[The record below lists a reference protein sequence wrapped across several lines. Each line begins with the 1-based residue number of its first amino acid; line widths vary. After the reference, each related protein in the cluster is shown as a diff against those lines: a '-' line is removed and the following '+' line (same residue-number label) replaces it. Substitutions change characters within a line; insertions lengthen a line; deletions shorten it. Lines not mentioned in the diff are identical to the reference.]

1 LQSEVCCIFVWHVY
15 KLKESNMASL
25 SRELGI
31 DLGTLNTRIAE
42 GKDILIQEP
51 TVAAI
56 LLDELKLV
64 EIGQSAL
71 DMLGRVP
78 ENIEVS
84 RPLRYG
90 VIAEYEITENLLREW
105 VRKVTGRMLLFR
117 PRLMITVPFGVT
129 SVERRAV
136 YEAGLG
142 AGSRDVNLIQQ
153 PLAAAIGIDLPIG
166 TPTGN
171 MVICLGGGTSQ
182 AAVLSMNGIVSAQTS
197 RVAGLRLD
205 EAIVDYV
212 RVKYGLIIGQP
223 TAEQL
228 KLRIGAAIP
237 QDEQQTMEI
246 QGQDQVSGLPRP
258 ATLTTDEIVEA
269 LQPPLETIAE
279 MIRRVMEKTP
289 PELISDIIDRG
300 VALCG
305 GTSLLRGVDRYLTK
319 ALGIPAY
326 LIDNPTTCV
335 AEGAAKAF
343 SMLEVLSRNL
353 PPKA

>member
-1 LQSEVCCIFVWHVY
+1 
-15 KLKESNMASL
+15 MAGL

-31 DLGTLNTRIAE
+31 DFGTLNTRIAE
-42 GKDILIQEP
+42 GKNILIQEP
-51 TVAAI
+51 TIVAI
-56 LLDELKLV
+56 LLEELKLV

-78 ENIEVS
+78 DNIEVN
-84 RPLRYG
+84 RPIRHG
-90 VIAEYEITENLLREW
+90 VIAEFEIAENLLREW
-105 VRKVTGRMLLFR
+105 VRQVTGRMLLFR
-117 PRLMITVPFGVT
+117 PKLMITIPFGIT

-153 PLAAAIGIDLPIG
+153 PLAAAIGVDLPIG

-171 MVICLGGGTSQ
+171 MIICLGGGTSQ
-182 AAVLSMNGIVSAQTS
+182 AAVLAMNGIVSAQTS

-205 EAIVDYV
+205 EAIIDYV
-212 RVKYGLIIGQP
+212 REKYGLIIGQP

-228 KLRIGAAIP
+228 KIKIGAAIP
-237 QDEQQTMEI
+237 QDQQQTMEI

-258 ATLTTDEIVEA
+258 ASLTSDEIVEA
-269 LQPPLETIAE
+269 IQRPLEDIATMVRKVLE
-279 MIRRVMEKTP
+279 STP

-305 GTSLLRGVDRYLTK
+305 GLSLLRGIDRYLTK

-326 LIDNPTTCV
+326 LVDNPITCV
-335 AEGAAKAF
+335 VEGAAKSF
-343 SMLEVLSRNL
+343 SMIESLSRNL

>member
-1 LQSEVCCIFVWHVY
+1 
-15 KLKESNMASL
+15 MAGF

-42 GKDILIQEP
+42 GKNILIQEP

-78 ENIEVS
+78 QDIEVN
-84 RPLRYG
+84 RPMRYG
-90 VIAEYEITENLLREW
+90 AIAEYEITENLLREW
-105 VRKVTGRMLLFR
+105 IRQVTGRMLLFR
-117 PRLMITVPFGVT
+117 PKLMITVPFGIT

-153 PLAAAIGIDLPIG
+153 PLAAAIGVDLPIG

-171 MVICLGGGTSQ
+171 MIICLGGGTSQ
-182 AAVLSMNGIVSAQTS
+182 AAVLAMHGIVSAKTT

-205 EAIVDYV
+205 EAIIDYI
-212 RVKYGLIIGQP
+212 RDKYGLIIGQP

-228 KLRIGAAIP
+228 KIRIGAAIP
-237 QDEQQTMEI
+237 QDDQETMEI
-246 QGQDQVSGLPRP
+246 QGQDQVSGLPKP
-258 ATLTTDEIVEA
+258 ATLTTEEIVEA
-269 LQPPLETIAE
+269 LQDPLQDIAGTVQ
-279 MIRRVMEKTP
+279 RVLEKTP

-300 VALCG
+300 VAICG
-305 GTSLLRGVDRYLTK
+305 GTALLRGIDRYLTRS
-319 ALGIPAY
+319 LGIPAY
-326 LIDNPTTCV
+326 LVDNPTTCIV
-335 AEGAAKAF
+335 EGAAQSF
-343 SMLEVLSRNL
+343 SMMEVLSRNL

>member
-1 LQSEVCCIFVWHVY
+1 
-15 KLKESNMASL
+15 MAGL
-25 SRELGI
+25 TRELGI

-42 GKDILIQEP
+42 GKNILIQEP

-56 LLDELKLV
+56 LLEELKVV

-78 ENIEVS
+78 ENIEVNH
-84 RPLRYG
+84 PMRYG
-90 VIAEYEITENLLREW
+90 VIAEFEITENLLREW
-105 VRKVTGRMLLFR
+105 VREVTGRMLLFR
-117 PRLMITVPFGVT
+117 PRLMITIPFGVT

-171 MVICLGGGTSQ
+171 MIICLGGGTSQ
-182 AAVLSMNGIVSAQTS
+182 AAVLAMNGIVSAKTS
-197 RVAGLRLD
+197 RAAGLRLD

-212 RVKYGLIIGQP
+212 REKYGLIIGQP

-228 KLRIGAAIP
+228 KIRIGAAIP
-237 QDEQQTMEI
+237 QDEQQSMEI

-269 LQPPLETIAE
+269 LQSPLDEIAG
-279 MIRRVMEKTP
+279 MIRKVLEKTP

-305 GTSLLRGVDRYLTK
+305 GTSLLRGIDRYLTR

-326 LIDNPTTCV
+326 LVDNPVTCIV
-335 AEGAAKAF
+335 EGAAKSF
-343 SMLEVLSRNL
+343 SMIDVLSRNL

>member
-1 LQSEVCCIFVWHVY
+1 
-15 KLKESNMASL
+15 MAGL

-42 GKDILIQEP
+42 GKKILIQEP

-78 ENIEVS
+78 ENIEVTH
-84 RPLRYG
+84 PMRYG

-105 VRKVTGRMLLFR
+105 VRQVTGRMLLFR
-117 PRLMITVPFGVT
+117 PRLMITIPFGIT

-153 PLAAAIGIDLPIG
+153 PLAAAIGVDLPIG

-171 MVICLGGGTSQ
+171 MIICLGGGTSQ
-182 AAVLSMNGIVSAQTS
+182 AAVLAMHGIVSAKTT
-197 RVAGLRLD
+197 RVAGLKLD
-205 EAIVDYV
+205 GAIVDYV
-212 RVKYGLIIGQP
+212 RDKYGLIIGRT

-228 KLRIGAAIP
+228 KIRIGAAIP
-237 QDEQQTMEI
+237 QDEQETMEI
-246 QGQDQVSGLPRP
+246 QGQDQVSGLPKP
-258 ATLTTDEIVEA
+258 ATLTTNEIVEA
-269 LQPPLETIAE
+269 LQDPLEDIAGTIQ
-279 MIRRVMEKTP
+279 RVLEKTP

-305 GTSLLRGVDRYLTK
+305 GTALMRGIDRYLTK

-326 LIDNPTTCV
+326 LVDNPTTCIV
-335 AEGAAKAF
+335 EGTAKSF

>member
-1 LQSEVCCIFVWHVY
+1 
-15 KLKESNMASL
+15 MAGL

-31 DLGTLNTRIAE
+31 DLGTLNTRISE
-42 GKDILIQEP
+42 GKKILIQEP
-51 TVAAI
+51 TIAAI
-56 LLDELKLV
+56 LLDELKVV

-78 ENIEVS
+78 EDIEVEY
-84 RPLRYG
+84 PMRYG

-105 VRKVTGRMLLFR
+105 VREVTGRMLLFR
-117 PRLMITVPFGVT
+117 PKLMITIPFDIT

-153 PLAAAIGIDLPIG
+153 PLAAAIGIELPIG

-171 MVICLGGGTSQ
+171 MIICLGGGTSQ
-182 AAVLSMNGIVSAQTS
+182 AAVLAMNGIVSAQTTH
-197 RVAGLRLD
+197 VAGLKLD
-205 EAIVDYV
+205 DAIINYI
-212 RVKYGLIIGQP
+212 REKYGLIVGQP

-228 KLRIGAAIP
+228 KIHIGAAIP
-237 QDEQQTMEI
+237 QDEQQSMEI

-269 LQPPLETIAE
+269 LQSPLEEISN
-279 MIRRVMEKTP
+279 MIRRVLEKTP

-305 GTSLLRGVDRYLTK
+305 GTALLRGIDRYLTR

-326 LIDNPTTCV
+326 LVDNPITCTV
-335 AEGAAKAF
+335 EGASKSF
-343 SMLEVLSRNL
+343 SMIDVLSRNL
-353 PPKA
+353 PPKS

>member
-1 LQSEVCCIFVWHVY
+1 
-15 KLKESNMASL
+15 MAGL
-25 SRELGI
+25 SHEIGI
-31 DLGTLNTRIAE
+31 DLGTLNIRIAE

-51 TVAAI
+51 TVVAI
-56 LLDELKLV
+56 LWDELKLV

-78 ENIEVS
+78 DNIEVN
-84 RPLRYG
+84 RPMRHG
-90 VIAEYEITENLLREW
+90 VIAEYEITENLLREF
-105 VRKVTGRMLLFR
+105 VRQVTGRMLLFR
-117 PRLMITVPFGVT
+117 PKLMITIPYGIT

-153 PLAAAIGIDLPIG
+153 PLAAAIGVDLPIS

-171 MVICLGGGTSQ
+171 MIISLGGGTSQ
-182 AAVLSMNGIVSAQTS
+182 AAVLAMNGIVSAETS

-205 EAIVDYV
+205 QAIIDYI
-212 RVKYGLIIGQP
+212 RQKYGLIIGQP

-228 KLRIGAAIP
+228 KIRIGAAIP
-237 QDEQQTMEI
+237 QDEQQSMDI

-269 LQPPLETIAE
+269 MQRPLEE
-279 MIRRVMEKTP
+279 VVQMIQHVLEKTP

-305 GTSLLRGVDRYLTK
+305 GTSLMRGMDKFLTK

-326 LIDNPTTCV
+326 LVDNPTTCV
-335 AEGAAKAF
+335 VEGAAKSF
-343 SMLEVLSRNL
+343 SMIEELSRNL
-353 PPKA
+353 PSKA